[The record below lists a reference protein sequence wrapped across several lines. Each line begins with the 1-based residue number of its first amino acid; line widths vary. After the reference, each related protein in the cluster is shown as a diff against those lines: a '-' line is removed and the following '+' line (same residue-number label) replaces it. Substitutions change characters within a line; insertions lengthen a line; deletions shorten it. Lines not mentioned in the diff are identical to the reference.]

1 MRANETQQIIR
12 GAAVAALLIIPTLAH
27 AAPHSD
33 MDGASAQIAAARAGA
48 AQARAQVA
56 QARAEAASA
65 AAQAR
70 AEALAATA
78 QARAMAQIGPHVVM
92 VAETGGWV
100 NGAVKTYPVRAVKV
114 DDLVGSLVV
123 TAKPDGPITMQLSG
137 IKSRVDGIQVSSD
150 GGTLHIEGTHINSV
164 WDWRN
169 WFNFS
174 VHDESEPQNLIVKLS
189 VPKGTDINIDG
200 LVGDAAIG
208 DTMGPLRLEAAAT
221 NAKIGHVGKAKLS
234 FAGSG
239 KIDIA
244 EVAGPLDLD
253 IAGSGK
259 VHVGKSGHVRAD
271 IAGAGDASFDTIDGG
286 LKLDIAGSGD
296 VAAGSVN
303 GPVKIGIAGSGSVKI
318 ANGQAKPFKV
328 SIMGSGNI
336 DFGGNAVDPDLS
348 ALGSGTVRL
357 KSYSGHLSSSG
368 SVSVKVNG
376 KSVSVGSDDDDDD
389 ND

>member
-1 MRANETQQIIR
+1 MRPNETQQFIR
-12 GAAVAALLIIPTLAH
+12 GAAVAALLIIPTFAH
-27 AAPHSD
+27 AGPPAPP
-33 MDGASAQIAAARAGA
+33 APPAP
-48 AQARAQVA
+48 VA
-56 QARAEAASA
+56 MPAPM
-65 AAQAR
+65 
-70 AEALAATA
+70 
-78 QARAMAQIGPHVVM
+78 MA
-92 VAETGGWV
+92 AETGGWV

-114 DDLVGSLVV
+114 EDLVGSLVV
-123 TAKPDGPITMQLSG
+123 TAKPDGPIALQVSG

-174 VHDESEPQNLIVKLS
+174 IHDESRPQNLIVKLT
-189 VPKGTDINIDG
+189 VPAGTDLDVHG
-200 LVGDAAIG
+200 LVGDAKIG

-221 NAKIGHVGKAKLS
+221 NARIGRVGKAKLS

-239 KIDIA
+239 KIDIV
-244 EVAGPLDLD
+244 EVSGPLHLE

-259 VHVGKSGHVRAD
+259 VRVGKSGRVNAD
-271 IAGAGDASFDTIDGG
+271 IAGAGDASLGTIDGG
-286 LKLDIAGSGD
+286 LNLDIAGSGD
-296 VAAGSVN
+296 VAADRVN

-318 ANGQAKPFKV
+318 ASGEAKPFKV
-328 SIMGSGNI
+328 SIMGSGNV
-336 DFGGNAVDPDLS
+336 DFGGNAVDPDIS
-348 ALGSGTVRL
+348 ALGSGSVRL

-376 KSVSVGSDDDDDD
+376 KSVHVSTDDDDDD

>member
-1 MRANETQQIIR
+1 MRADDTQQFIR
-12 GAAVAALLIIPTLAH
+12 GAAVAALLIIPTFAH
-27 AAPHSD
+27 AGPSAPP
-33 MDGASAQIAAARAGA
+33 APPTPPAPVVQPAPI
-48 AQARAQVA
+48 AQARAQ
-56 QARAEAASA
+56 

-70 AEALAATA
+70 AEALAAAA
-78 QARAMAQIGPHVVM
+78 QAHAEAAHARAMAQIGPHVVM

-123 TAKPDGPITMQLSG
+123 TAKPDGPITMQISG
-137 IKSRVDGIQVSSD
+137 IKSRVDAIQVSSD
-150 GGTLHIEGTHINSV
+150 GGVLHIEGRQINSV

-174 VHDESEPQNLIVKLS
+174 VHDESKPQNLIVKLS
-189 VPKGTDINIDG
+189 VPKGADIDIDG
-200 LVGDAAIG
+200 LVGDAAVG
-208 DTMGPLRLEAAAT
+208 DTMGPLKLEAAAT
-221 NAKIGHVGKAKLS
+221 NAKIGRVGKAKLS

-239 KIDIA
+239 KIDIV

-253 IAGSGK
+253 VAGSGK

-271 IAGAGDASFDTIDGG
+271 IAGAGDASFDRIDGG

-303 GPVKIGIAGSGSVKI
+303 GPVKIEIAGSGSVKI
-318 ANGQAKPFKV
+318 ANGEAKPLKV

-336 DFGGNAVDPDLS
+336 DFGGNAVDPDIS
-348 ALGSGTVRL
+348 ALGSGSVRL

-376 KSVSVGSDDDDDD
+376 KSVSVSTDDDDD